1 MIAQLL
7 RPPLTCLL
15 ANDKNALTRR
25 PLTLYWVWTDWW
37 FVADLSGNDGWCP
50 AAFLDP
56 LDGPSADADP
66 APAAASAPEPS
77 ASGGGDAPPGVE
89 GRYVRAAY
97 DNEGAEEDELN
108 FNEGDRIFQIQDAD
122 EYGWSRGILNGV
134 EGIYPAAYV
143 EEET

>member
-1 MIAQLL
+1 VFLL
-7 RPPLTCLL
+7 LIPAPVHR
-15 ANDKNALTRR
+15 
-25 PLTLYWVWTDWW
+25 VDWW
-37 FVADLSGNDGWCP
+37 FVADSKGNDGWCP

-56 LDGPSADADP
+56 MASPAAPAP
-66 APAAASAPEPS
+66 APAAAAAASSSSNPVPAAAAAEEAPEQ
-77 ASGGGDAPPGVE
+77 A

-122 EYGWSRGILNGV
+122 EYGWSRGVLNGV

-143 EEET
+143 EEE